1 MDLGTQ
7 AARRTSTA
15 DTTADRCAAR
25 TTAMARAVEVGW
37 LQHPTARLALPLLV
51 VVGVIAGAYYLI
63 VFVMWVRLQV
73 KYQKVPRH
81 REER

>member
-1 MDLGTQ
+1 
-7 AARRTSTA
+7 
-15 DTTADRCAAR
+15 
-25 TTAMARAVEVGW
+25 MARAVEVGW